1 MSSIR
6 IQINITTHELT
17 NKQTNE
23 RTNIQT
29 NEYTCTLQ

>member
-1 MSSIR
+1 MSNIR

-17 NKQTNE
+17 NIQTSE